1 MDESLLLKK
10 ITSVFLGTHDFHEL
24 ARRAV
29 DLIVKELK
37 SQGITTAGI
46 GRVHEKENL
55 LSAYAYATKFRRTI
69 DKLLPS
75 KFNQLSV
82 PLSRT
87 DNLGVRTVVTGQ
99 IQQSKKLADFARGI
113 ISDEL
118 IDKIQKIMRGR
129 LSICFPIKIRSGKV
143 VGMLLFVTREEKIAG
158 EQLVL
163 FETFAEQLGLAFSNV
178 MAFEKLMKKYEQT
191 AEADLR
197 NLNEE
202 DIPSIKF
209 TLRITPKQ
217 NKNIDRLAR
226 ERGKTK
232 AELIREILEKN

>member
-10 ITSVFLGTHDFHEL
+10 ITSIFLGTHDFHEL

-37 SQGITTAGI
+37 SQGIATAGI

-99 IQQSKKLADFARGI
+99 IQQSKKMADFSRGI

-143 VGMLLFVTREEKIAG
+143 VGMLLLVTREEKITG

-163 FETFAEQLGLAFSNV
+163 FETFAEQLGLAFANT
-178 MAFEKLMKKYEQT
+178 MAFEKLITRYKKEQ
-191 AEADLR
+191 ASEI
-197 NLNEE
+197 NEE
-202 DIPSIKF
+202 NLPSIKF

-217 NKNIDRLAR
+217 NKNLDRLAR

-232 AELIREILEKN
+232 AELIREILEKD